1 MTPGPARARLIA
13 LAVFALAMGWL
24 EAVVVVYIRAL
35 TGLGHAAT
43 VPDPAEVAARLRAV
57 PWLIGT
63 EQTREF
69 ATLVMLAAVAWI
81 AARAWRA
88 RLGAFLVCFGIWD
101 IAYYVA
107 LFVLLRWPS
116 SLGTRDV
123 LFLIPPSPLWYQP
136 VWVPVAISCLMIVAG
151 IALYARAEARRP
163 EGARLHPQESGR
175 TDR

>member
-1 MTPGPARARLIA
+1 MTRSPARARLIA
-13 LAVFALAMGWL
+13 LAVFAVAMGWL

-35 TGLGHAAT
+35 TGLGHGAA
-43 VPDPAEVAARLRAV
+43 VPDPAEVAARLRTV

-88 RLGAFLVCFGIWD
+88 RLGAFLLCFGTWD
-101 IAYYVA
+101 IAYYAA
-107 LFVLLRWPS
+107 LFALLRWPS

-136 VWVPVAISCLMIVAG
+136 VWVPVVISCGMIVAG
-151 IALYARAEARRP
+151 AALFARAEASPPGR
-163 EGARLHPQESGR
+163 ARLHPQESGPA
-175 TDR
+175 DR